1 MQGPGPHTVQAQLLR
16 PTACSHGEQPTSSS
30 EDLEWEGGEAP
41 GERTGMGEVLG
52 IREECC
58 QKRGSCYTQLI
69 SLGLAITELG
79 LAVFLPLLQ
88 DLQNQIPGKNK

>member
-1 MQGPGPHTVQAQLLR
+1 MARRFRTFCLQPMRDAAVQGPGPHTVQAQLLR

-58 QKRGSCYTQLI
+58 QK
-69 SLGLAITELG
+69 
-79 LAVFLPLLQ
+79 
-88 DLQNQIPGKNK
+88 